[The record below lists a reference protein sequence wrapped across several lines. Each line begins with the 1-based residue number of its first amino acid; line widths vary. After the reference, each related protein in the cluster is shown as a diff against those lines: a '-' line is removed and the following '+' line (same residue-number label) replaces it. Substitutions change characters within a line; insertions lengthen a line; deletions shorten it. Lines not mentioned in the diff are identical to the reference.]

1 MNEKLK
7 VIISAEID
15 KLKQGVQDAKKAMN
29 DFQSDTAKVSKAVDG
44 HIKSMGTAAANGMKT
59 LGTAIAAGGAALLG
73 LAASTQEVQANQAK
87 LVSAFQSAGASAEQA
102 SETYVGLYRV
112 LGDDGQATE
121 AAAHLAKLT
130 TNQEDLST
138 WTTICQGVY
147 ATFGDSLPIESLTE
161 AANETAK
168 TGQLTGAL
176 TDALNWAGISEEE
189 FQAKLDACNT
199 EAEREALIR
208 ETLNG
213 VYDDAAAKY
222 EENAGAL
229 MAQQEAQAKLNTN
242 LAGFGKAMAPVL
254 TALMTFASTVLEKVT
269 PVIQELAEKYGPA
282 LSEAFAA
289 AGEAVGNAFG
299 FFVDHWEIFAA
310 LAGIIA
316 GIAAAIG
323 LYNAVAAVK
332 AAMDALQVTSLTA
345 LIAAQWAHVT
355 ATAAA
360 LAPYLLIVAAIAAVI
375 AIIVLCVTHWDEI
388 KAKVIEVA
396 GKIKDSVK
404 EMGEKVG
411 QLFEALKEKISQV
424 VENIKTAVS
433 NKFQAIKDGI
443 AEKVQAAKETV
454 TNIFEGIKSAIQSKI
469 DAAKNGVSN
478 TFNNIKSTISN
489 TLNSAKS
496 TVFSIFDGIK
506 SGIQSK
512 IDAAK
517 TAVQNAINKIK
528 SFFNFSWSLPKLKM
542 PHISIS
548 GKFSINPPSV
558 PKFSISWYKL
568 GGVFDS
574 PNLFGYG
581 NGQIGGLGEDGAEAI
596 VPLEKNTK
604 WLDRIAERLGA
615 GQSAQIVLQ
624 VDGKTFAQTAVS
636 TINDL
641 TRQQG
646 RLALNVM

>member
-1 MNEKLK
+1 LNEKLK
-7 VIISAEID
+7 VIISAEVD
-15 KLKQGVQDAKKAMN
+15 KLKQGVQEAQRAMN
-29 DFQSDTAKVSKAVDG
+29 DFRSDTDKVSKAVDANM
-44 HIKSMGTAAANGMKT
+44 KSMGTAAANGMKT
-59 LGTAIAAGGAALLG
+59 LGTAIAAGGAAMLG

-87 LVSAFQSAGASAEQA
+87 LVSAFESAGSSAAQA
-102 SETYVGLYRV
+102 SETYTGLYRV
-112 LGDDGQATE
+112 LGDDGQAVE
-121 AAAHLAKLT
+121 AAQHLSQLT
-130 TNQEDLST
+130 TNQQDLSE
-138 WTTICQGVY
+138 WTNICQGVY
-147 ATFGDSLPIESLTE
+147 ATFGASLPIESLTE

-176 TDALNWAGISEEE
+176 ADAINWAGISEEE

-208 ETLNG
+208 ETLSG
-213 VYDDAAAKY
+213 VYDEAAAKY

-229 MAQQEAQAKLNTN
+229 MDQQEAQAKLNVA
-242 LAGFGKAMAPVL
+242 LAKFGAAMAPVL
-254 TALMTFASTVLEKVT
+254 TALMNFASTALEQVVPVL
-269 PVIQELAEKYGPA
+269 QELAEKYGPA
-282 LSEAFAA
+282 LSDAFSA
-289 AGEAVGNAFG
+289 AGEAVGKAFG
-299 FFVDHWEIFAA
+299 FFVDNWGIIAA
-310 LAGIIA
+310 IAGVIA

-345 LIAAQWAHVT
+345 LIAAQWAQAT
-355 ATAAA
+355 ATMAA

-375 AIIVLCVTHWDEI
+375 AIIVLCVKHWDEI

-396 GKIKDSVK
+396 GKIKDSIK

-454 TNIFEGIKSAIQSKI
+454 TNIFEGIKSAIQSKV

-489 TLNSAKS
+489 TLNAAKS
-496 TVFSIFDGIK
+496 TVTSIFDSIK

-512 IDAAK
+512 INAARDGVK
-517 TAVQNAINKIK
+517 SAIDKIK
-528 SFFNFSWSLPKLKM
+528 SFFNFSWSLPKIKL
-542 PHISIS
+542 PHFSIS
-548 GKFSINPPSV
+548 GKFSLNPPSI
-558 PKFSISWYKL
+558 PSFSVSWYKM
-568 GGVFDS
+568 GGVFDN
-574 PNLFGYG
+574 PTLFPYG
-581 NGQIGGLGEDGAEAI
+581 NGRIGGLGEAGAEAV

-604 WLDRIAERLGA
+604 WLDKIAEKLGA
-615 GQSAQIVLQ
+615 GQSAQIILQ
-624 VDGKTFAQTAVS
+624 VDGKTFAQTAVTS
-636 TINDL
+636 INNL

-646 RLALNVM
+646 KLSLNLA